1 MPISIRNGANATGTV
16 EDRGFWIRKMLD
28 RRTPLLVH
36 SRYAD
41 KEFIPANG
49 GMNVTWRRFS
59 TIAAS
64 TTALTE
70 GTINAETIPTIVTVT
85 ATVNQYGQLLH

>member
-1 MPISIRNGANATGTV
+1 MPISIRNGANALGAT
-16 EDRGFWIRKMLD
+16 EDRGFWVRTMLD
-28 RRTPLLVH
+28 RTTPVLVH

-41 KEFIPANG
+41 KEFVPANG

-59 TIAAS
+59 TISAS

-70 GTINAETIPTIVTVT
+70 GTFPAETIPTVVTVS
-85 ATVNQYGQLLH
+85 ATVLH

>member
-1 MPISIRNGANATGTV
+1 MPISIRSGAAALGAT
-16 EDRGFWIRKMLD
+16 EDRGFWVRTMLD
-28 RRTPLLVH
+28 RRTPVLVH

-41 KEFIPANG
+41 KDFVPSNG

-59 TIAAS
+59 TITAS

-70 GTINAETIPTIVTVT
+70 GTFPTESVPSVVNIT
-85 ATVNQYGQLLH
+85 ATVNQYGLLN